1 MRRIEPVR
9 IPAATCRRSTA
20 PVEKDDRD
28 AFIPRKLG
36 QPTFCLVNGP
46 IRLQVATVFGAIRK
60 TEHHRLAIAPAAQM
74 RPVCRMRVHIAHLV
88 FRAGQVSN
96 GLEERHDIQGRF
108 LIQSGHAG
116 QCSNGSYIDYAAA
129 VADDVAV
136 AGPNAVVLLD
146 FGHRTQRCDDVV
158 VPFFFKPVHG
168 AFPLITEQFIHLLRV
183 RQRSEG
189 FDIDTCHS
197 ERFIQRLLNHPA
209 VLTDVQA
216 GKMQA
221 EQAQFELEPTDFLDE
236 ESVRMLRDPVGDVV
250 ELVVQIRH
258 RQHRRIRVEH
268 GVFDSV
274 LKLVE
279 AGGNVL
285 KRDAAAQIPD
295 LAAVTPQQRQAQ
307 ALRDIPSR
315 LRIHKWIAIAV
326 PAGPESD

>member
-1 MRRIEPVR
+1 M
-9 IPAATCRRSTA
+9 
-20 PVEKDDRD
+20 
-28 AFIPRKLG
+28 
-36 QPTFCLVNGP
+36 
-46 IRLQVATVFGAIRK
+46 
-60 TEHHRLAIAPAAQM
+60 
-74 RPVCRMRVHIAHLV
+74 
-88 FRAGQVSN
+88 
-96 GLEERHDIQGRF
+96 
-108 LIQSGHAG
+108 
-116 QCSNGSYIDYAAA
+116 
-129 VADDVAV
+129 
-136 AGPNAVVLLD
+136 
-146 FGHRTQRCDDVV
+146 
-158 VPFFFKPVHG
+158 PFFFKPVYG
-168 AFPLITEQFIHLLRV
+168 AFPLITEQFIHLLRG

-197 ERFIQRLLNHPA
+197 ERFIQCLLDHPA

-221 EQAQFELEPTDFLDE
+221 KQAQLELEPADFLDE

-268 GVFDSV
+268 GVFDPV

-307 ALRDIPSR
+307 ALRDIPSC
-315 LRIHKWIAIAV
+315 LRIHKWIAVAV